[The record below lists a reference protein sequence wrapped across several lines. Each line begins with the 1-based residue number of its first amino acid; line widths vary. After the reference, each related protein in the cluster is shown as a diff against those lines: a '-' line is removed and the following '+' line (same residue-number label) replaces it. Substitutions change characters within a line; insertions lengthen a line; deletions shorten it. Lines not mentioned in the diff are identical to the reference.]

1 MPTYEY
7 QCRNCGHE
15 LEEFQS
21 MTEPPLTRCPVCG
34 MESLARILG
43 GGSGLIFKGT
53 GFYVT
58 DYRKPSPPA
67 PAKKEGPK
75 SVPAGG
81 AAPEK
86 P

>member
-34 MESLARILG
+34 MECLARILG

-67 PAKKEGPK
+67 PAKKKGPE